1 MSTYQGQCGACNT
14 SGDCAGAP
22 VLPTDTAQ
30 LSSGMRTG
38 LLTDATVF
46 NHQLATGR
54 TQFASAGEYLRYKKA
69 RTLTGSLQYGGWRGA
84 QSVIIKNLNEAGCP

>member
-14 SGDCAGAP
+14 SGDCASSP
-22 VLPTDTAQ
+22 ILPTETAQ

-38 LLTDATVF
+38 LLTDATVL
-46 NHQLATGR
+46 NHQVATGR

-69 RTLTGSLQYGGWRGA
+69 RALTGSLQYGGWRPA